1 MIPQVAGAVVAAGT
15 AQFLASSATVGDT
28 LDVTKLFIAEFLFAF
43 ALVYVIL
50 NAVSAKGTSSNSFYS
65 FAIGFMLMTG
75 TFSVAGMSNGIFNAD
90 VVTNTPLI
98 NLMSWSSIGVH
109 LIVDLTGGILAV
121 LVFIVLN
128 QDDT

>member
-1 MIPQVAGAVVAAGT
+1 MIPQVTGAVVAAGT

-65 FAIGFMLMTG
+65 FATGFMLMTG

-90 VVTNTPLI
+90 VVTNTLLMS
-98 NLMSWSSIGVH
+98 LMSWSSIWAH
-109 LIVDLTGGILAV
+109 LVADLTGGILAV
-121 LVFIVLN
+121 LVFTVLN